1 MGAPQQDGVR
11 REPVRQ
17 RWMVAAA
24 AAATVAVVAQQTTRI
39 FADDYRSLVVVAAG
53 LVAGALIA
61 LVARATWPLRVVVAL
76 AAVAGCGV
84 AGVLAHDGTVPDD
97 LVDAITSGI
106 NQVVAAV
113 WPSPVLPASTGAIA
127 IAVGIASVVAVELA
141 IRGAAAAALLPSL
154 GLIGLVALLS
164 APAGPPPMWSI
175 SAYAVAALLVFR
187 WQHVGGRSRIG
198 ASWAA
203 AIVALS
209 AALPL
214 LLGGIA
220 AGDRYDPRDE
230 VDLPSAAQDALS
242 PLARVDEWRLRTPQE
257 VMFTSDLPTPDR
269 WRLVGLT
276 RYDGRAWL
284 PADDYRRAGNDV
296 GEPITDSAPRR
307 AEVTLGSLDSLW
319 LPTVGNTLSVS
330 ADVRVDGGRSG
341 LLPLVEPTTGTA
353 YSLDFE
359 TTGALPAQLT
369 AAPAGE
375 GAGTVLAP
383 GYELPT
389 TVLELATT
397 ITAGTRT
404 DFERAQA
411 IAVYLRDQYALDPDT
426 PSGHS
431 MAILE
436 LFLDRTRRGRDEQ
449 FVAAYGVL
457 AAAAGLPVRIAVGF
471 DTVVTSDGGTQA
483 VSSAAL
489 AWPEVQFEGFG
500 WVRFD
505 PVPETEAD
513 VPPAAGEGAVAP
525 VDDAITPPPP
535 TTVPSA
541 PETTVPEDEAETTLD
556 VTVDDGFSPVVV
568 RTVAGGI
575 GIVVLLIAYVVVV
588 LGLKRRRRH
597 RRRAQ
602 RLAARRARGAFSSGV
617 DVLIDAGVRTRRSST
632 DRELVGAGAR
642 TVGDAAGLLT
652 PAADAATAA
661 VFDPRGADDVDA
673 DVAWE
678 AVERFED
685 QVAAQLGTLRW
696 WRSKLSLRS
705 LRRGLPD

>member
-1 MGAPQQDGVR
+1 MGAPQQDTAR
-11 REPVRQ
+11 REPLRQ

-24 AAATVAVVAQQTTRI
+24 AAATVAVVAQQATRI
-39 FADDYRSLVVVAAG
+39 FTDDYHALVVVVAGLAAG
-53 LVAGALIA
+53 ALMALVAGAA
-61 LVARATWPLRVVVAL
+61 WPFRVLAAL
-76 AAVAGCGV
+76 AGIAGCGV
-84 AGVLAHDGTVPDD
+84 VGVLAHDGTLPDD
-97 LVDAITSGI
+97 LLDAITSGV

-113 WPSPVLPASTGAIA
+113 WPSPTLPASTGAIA

-141 IRGAAAAALLPSL
+141 VRGAAAAALLPSL

-164 APAGPPPMWSI
+164 APAGPPPMWSM

-187 WQHVGGRSRIG
+187 WQHVGGRSRVG
-198 ASWAA
+198 ATWAA
-203 AIVALS
+203 AIVAVS

-230 VDLPSAAQDALS
+230 VELPSAAQDALS
-242 PLARVDEWRLRTPQE
+242 PLARVEEWRLRTPQE

-296 GEPITDSAPRR
+296 GEPITDDAPLT
-307 AEVTLGSLDSLW
+307 ADVTLGSLDSLW
-319 LPTVGNTLSVS
+319 LPTVGNTLTVS
-330 ADVRVDGGRSG
+330 ADVRIDGGRSG
-341 LLPLVEPTTGTA
+341 LLPLDEPATGTA
-353 YSLDFE
+353 YSIDFE
-359 TTGALPAQLT
+359 TTGVLPAQLT

-375 GAGTVLAP
+375 GAGDVFAP

-389 TVLELATT
+389 SVLELATT

-483 VSSAAL
+483 VSSAAI
-489 AWPEVQFEGFG
+489 AWPEVEFDGFG

-535 TTVPSA
+535 TTVPNA
-541 PETTVPEDEAETTLD
+541 PEITVPEDEAETVD
-556 VTVDDGFSPVVV
+556 VTIDDGLSPAIV
-568 RTVAGGI
+568 RTVAAGI
-575 GIVVLLIAYVVVV
+575 GLIVLLIAYVVVV

-602 RLAARRARGAFSSGV
+602 QLAARRARGAFSSGV
-617 DVLIDAGVRTRRSST
+617 DVLIDAGVRTRRSAT
-632 DRELVGAGAR
+632 DRELVGVGAR

-661 VFDPRGADDVDA
+661 VFDPHGADDTDA

-685 QVAAQLGTLRW
+685 QVAAQMGTLRW